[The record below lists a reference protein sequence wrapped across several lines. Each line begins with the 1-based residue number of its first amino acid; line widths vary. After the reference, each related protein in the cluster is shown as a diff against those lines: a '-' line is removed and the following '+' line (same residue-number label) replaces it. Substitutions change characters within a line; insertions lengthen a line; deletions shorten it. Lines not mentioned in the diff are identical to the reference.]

1 MELRHIYQ
9 KQDKQRSVKL
19 WYVGLT
25 KICQIRSGRVMAH
38 PWKTGQAEK
47 CKAMVHWCHKNMSDT
62 LGRSCGTLN
71 LPKAEEIQKRRFV
84 AH

>member
-1 MELRHIYQ
+1 MVSQKYVRYVVEELWHTHG

-19 WYVGLT
+19 WYIGVT
-25 KICQIRSGRVMAH
+25 K
-38 PWKTGQAEK
+38 
-47 CKAMVHWCHKNMSDT
+47 MSDT